1 MGIFDR
7 IGDILKAN
15 VNDLLDRA
23 EDPEKMIKQMVI
35 EMEDALNK
43 STLALGQTIANEK
56 TLTHQ
61 MEDKKKAAEEYQAKA
76 VEAVR
81 LGRDDLAKQALE
93 KKNMLIRVAQ
103 EMEEPVAE
111 SQKATASLRQQVELL
126 RTKVEEARMCQSTL
140 VARAQAAKARKLA
153 AQSLAG
159 IGDTGT
165 GTAGFE
171 KFEQKIERAEGEAE
185 AFESMAGEQVSTLE
199 KDLEELSVSKAAD
212 DDLAKLKESLGPQ
225 P

>member
-43 STLALGQTIANEK
+43 STLALGQAIANEK
-56 TLTHQ
+56 TLIHQ
-61 MEDKKKAAEEYQAKA
+61 MDDKKKAADEYQAKA
-76 VEAVR
+76 VEAVK

-93 KKNMLIRVAQ
+93 KKNMLVRAAQ

-111 SQKATASLRQQVELL
+111 SQKATASLKQQVDLL
-126 RTKVEEARMCQSTL
+126 RTKVEEARMRQSTL
-140 VARAQAAKARKLA
+140 IARAQAAKARKQA
-153 AQSLAG
+153 AQSVAG
-159 IGDTGT
+159 IGDTGA
-165 GTAGFE
+165 AGFE
-171 KFEQKIERAEGEAE
+171 KFEQRIEKSEGEAE
-185 AFESMAGEQVSTLE
+185 AFETMAGEQVSSLE

-212 DDLAKLKESLGPQ
+212 DELAKLKESLGPQ